1 MRRRAT
7 CRPRLQGVLLLF
19 LCLASWGAVASAEPP
34 GVQYAYDEL
43 GRLVAVVDAD
53 GNAAIY
59 AYDAVGNLLSIQR
72 VDAAT
77 LPGPVAITAV
87 VPEAGKTGTV
97 VSILG
102 TGFGA
107 GAGDNL
113 VAFNGIGAAVAH
125 ASTNRITTAVPPG
138 ATTGPITVTTPLG
151 SAVSPRPF
159 RVIGAIAVTPAAV
172 SLGAGG
178 AQQFIATD
186 GDAETTRVIW
196 AVDHIVGGDPHVGPI
211 SPRGL
216 YTAPATILAPR
227 TVTVTATRTDD
238 ASVMAPAVVTLR
250 PPLPLFVA
258 AAAVGV
264 QAADSDL
271 RALVAPDVGVQR
283 APDGAGITIVATP
296 IGVAPPVR
304 DAFSGMSQVSVSLEP
319 LITSVSPLAAARGTA
334 NLTLTLAGFGLAGI
348 IGIEFLLDHAADPA
362 LAVADLIATPDGTQA
377 TARISIA
384 ATAVPGPRV
393 VRISAPAGTTTSV
406 GAGGNVFTVQ

>member
-1 MRRRAT
+1 MHRRAAGQ
-7 CRPRLQGVLLLF
+7 PGLPGLLL
-19 LCLASWGAVASAEPP
+19 LWLGLASGVAVASAEPLA
-34 GVQYAYDEL
+34 VQYAHDEL
-43 GRLVAVVDAD
+43 GRLVAVVDPD

-59 AYDAVGNLLSIQR
+59 AYDAVGNLLSIRR

-87 VPEAGKTGTV
+87 VPETGKTGTV

-113 VAFNGIGAAVAH
+113 VAFNGVGASVAL

-159 RVIGAIAVTPAAV
+159 RVVGAITVTPADV
-172 SLGAGG
+172 SLGTGG
-178 AQQFIATD
+178 AQQFVATD
-186 GDAETTRVIW
+186 GDVETTRVIW
-196 AVDHIVGGDPHVGPI
+196 AVDNLVGGDPHVGSI
-211 SPRGL
+211 STRGL
-216 YTAPATILAPR
+216 YTAPATILGPR

-238 ASVMAPAVVTLR
+238 ASVVAPAVVTLR

-264 QAADSDL
+264 QAADPGL
-271 RALVAPDVGVQR
+271 RALVAPGVGVQR
-283 APDGAGITIVATP
+283 APGGAGITIVATP
-296 IGVAPPVR
+296 IGVTPPMR

-319 LITSVSPLAAARGTA
+319 LITSVSPLAAARGSA
-334 NLTLTLAGFGLAGI
+334 NLTLTLTGFGLAGI
-348 IGIEFLLDHAADPA
+348 IGIELLLDHAADPA
-362 LAVADLIATPDGTQA
+362 LAVADLIATPDGTRA
-377 TARISIA
+377 TAQIWIA

-393 VRISAPAGTTTSV
+393 VRISAPAGTTTAV
-406 GAGGNVFTVQ
+406 GTGGNVFTVQ